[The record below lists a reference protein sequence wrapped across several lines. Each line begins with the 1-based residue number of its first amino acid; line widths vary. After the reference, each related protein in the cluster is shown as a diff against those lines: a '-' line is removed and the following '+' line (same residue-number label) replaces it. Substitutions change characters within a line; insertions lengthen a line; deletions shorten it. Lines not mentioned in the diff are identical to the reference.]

1 MKVTVI
7 YGNGDN
13 KEIFKRIAKI
23 IVMARLEKKKN

>member
-7 YGNGDN
+7 YGDGNND
-13 KEIFKRIAKI
+13 EILKRIAKI